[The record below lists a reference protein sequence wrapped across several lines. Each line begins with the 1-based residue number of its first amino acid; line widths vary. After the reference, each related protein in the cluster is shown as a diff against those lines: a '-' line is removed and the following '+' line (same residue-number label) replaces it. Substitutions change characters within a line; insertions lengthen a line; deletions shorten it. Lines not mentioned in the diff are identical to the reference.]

1 MRLKLLT
8 AFLFFTTIFSS
19 QNIIAQSL
27 AVNTTGAVAD
37 NSAILDITSTA
48 KGMLIPRMT
57 KAENGIVAPAT
68 GLLVYQSGPDSTG
81 FHYFNGTLWV
91 WLANADAKLGWL
103 TTGNNGTDTAINFL
117 GTLDNKP
124 LMLRQNNFWMGQL
137 NTSKKLFYWR
147 SFGF

>member
-8 AFLFFTTIFSS
+8 AFLFFTAIFFS

-57 KAENGIVAPAT
+57 KAEKTV
-68 GLLVYQSGPDSTG
+68 
-81 FHYFNGTLWV
+81 
-91 WLANADAKLGWL
+91 
-103 TTGNNGTDTAINFL
+103 
-117 GTLDNKP
+117 
-124 LMLRQNNFWMGQL
+124 
-137 NTSKKLFYWR
+137 
-147 SFGF
+147 